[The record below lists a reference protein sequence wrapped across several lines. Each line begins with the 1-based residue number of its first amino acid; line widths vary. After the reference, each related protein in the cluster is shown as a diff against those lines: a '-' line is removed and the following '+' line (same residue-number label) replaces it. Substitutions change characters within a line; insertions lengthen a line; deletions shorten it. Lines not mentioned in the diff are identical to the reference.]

1 MIFFVRG
8 GYYAQF
14 NFFQSTGWME
24 KFRKHN

>member
-14 NFFQSTGWME
+14 NFLQSTCILESFG
-24 KFRKHN
+24 KND